1 MEKSAA
7 MDERAKLDER
17 AAPPLAPEAIVELH
31 DPAGLLV
38 RWYCTPERLD
48 ELAAGW
54 LVGEGRAV
62 SAADIGPIG
71 VDAASGRVELEAP
84 VADLRRTPAP
94 APGGPPRA
102 GELVGT
108 LTANPGGL
116 RALFQA
122 MFEGAAL
129 RERTG
134 GIHTGALVERGQ
146 VRCVREDV
154 SRHCVVDKLIGQAA
168 LAGSGFDGTVILLS
182 GRISGAI
189 AAKAARAG
197 VAAMATMSIPTTL
210 AAEIAGRAGMTLIG
224 RARGAAPHVYPPG
237 S

>member
-1 MEKSAA
+1 MEQRAA
-7 MDERAKLDER
+7 TDER
-17 AAPPLAPEAIVELH
+17 AAAPLAPEAIVELH

-62 SAADIGPIG
+62 SAADIGPIS

-84 VADLRRTPAP
+84 GADLRRTPALLS
-94 APGGPPRA
+94 AGAPRA
-102 GELVGT
+102 PELGALV
-108 LTANPGGL
+108 AKPDRL
-116 RALFQA
+116 RELFQA

-134 GIHTGALVERGQ
+134 GIHTGALVERGE

-154 SRHCVVDKLIGQAA
+154 SRHCVVDKLIGQAVI
-168 LAGSGFDGTVILLS
+168 AGSDLDAAIILLS

-197 VAAMATMSIPTTL
+197 VAALATMSIPTTL
-210 AAEIAGRAGMTLIG
+210 AAEIAGGAGMTLIG
-224 RARGAAPHVYPPG
+224 RARAAAPHVYPPG

>member
-1 MEKSAA
+1 M
-7 MDERAKLDER
+7 DER
-17 AAPPLAPEAIVELH
+17 AAPPLAPEALVELH

-48 ELAAGW
+48 ELTAGW
-54 LVGEGRAV
+54 LVGEGRAT
-62 SAADIGPIG
+62 SAEDMGSIE
-71 VDAASGRVELEAP
+71 VDAAAGRVALRAP
-84 VADLRRTPAP
+84 ATDLRRAP
-94 APGGPPRA
+94 DPPPEGPPRA
-102 GELVGT
+102 PELVGAFA
-108 LTANPGGL
+108 ANPDAL
-116 RALFQA
+116 RELFQA
-122 MFEGAAL
+122 MFDEAAL

-134 GIHTGALVERGQ
+134 GIHTGALVEGGQ

-154 SRHCVVDKLIGQAA
+154 SRHCVVDKLIGRAA
-168 LAGSGFDGTVILLS
+168 LAGTELDAAVILLS

-210 AAEIAGRAGMTLIG
+210 AAVIAGRAGLTLIG
-224 RARGAAPHVYPPG
+224 RARAAAPHVYPPG

>member
-1 MEKSAA
+1 MEKGAA
-7 MDERAKLDER
+7 MDER
-17 AAPPLAPEAIVELH
+17 AAPPLAPETLVELH

-48 ELAAGW
+48 ELTAGW

-84 VADLRRTPAP
+84 AADLRRTPSP
-94 APGGPPRA
+94 PPGGPPRA
-102 GELVGT
+102 PELVGA
-108 LTANPGGL
+108 LAANPDGL
-116 RALFQA
+116 RELFQA
-122 MFEGAAL
+122 MFEGATL

-134 GIHTGALVERGQ
+134 GIHTGALVERGE

-154 SRHCVVDKLIGQAA
+154 SRHCVVDKLIGRAVLGDSSLDAA
-168 LAGSGFDGTVILLS
+168 VILLS

-197 VAAMATMSIPTTL
+197 VAAMVTMSIPTTL
-210 AAEIAGRAGMTLIG
+210 AAEVARASGLTMIG
-224 RARGAAPHVYPPG
+224 RARAAAPHIYPPG

>member
-1 MEKSAA
+1 MEKGAA
-7 MDERAKLDER
+7 MNER

-31 DPAGLLV
+31 DPAGPLV

-62 SAADIGPIG
+62 SAADIGPIR
-71 VDAASGRVELEAP
+71 VDTASGRVELDAP
-84 VADLRRTPAP
+84 AGDLRRTPSLP
-94 APGGPPRA
+94 PGGPPRA
-102 GELVGT
+102 PELVGA
-108 LTANPGGL
+108 LSANPDGL
-116 RALFQA
+116 RELFQA
-122 MFEGAAL
+122 MFEGATL

-134 GIHTGALVERGQ
+134 GIHTGALVDRGE

-154 SRHCVVDKLIGQAA
+154 SRHCVVDKLIGRAVIADSSLDAA
-168 LAGSGFDGTVILLS
+168 VILLS

-210 AAEIAGRAGMTLIG
+210 AAEITRASGLTMIG
-224 RARGAAPHVYPPG
+224 RARAAAPHIYPPG

>member
-1 MEKSAA
+1 MEQRAA
-7 MDERAKLDER
+7 TDER
-17 AAPPLAPEAIVELH
+17 AAAPLAPEAIVELH

-62 SAADIGPIG
+62 SAADIGPIS
-71 VDAASGRVELEAP
+71 VDTASGRVELEAP
-84 VADLRRTPAP
+84 GADLRLTPTLP
-94 APGGPPRA
+94 SGGTPRA
-102 GELVGT
+102 PDFVGALV
-108 LTANPGGL
+108 AKPDRL
-116 RALFQA
+116 RELFQA

-134 GIHTGALVERGQ
+134 GIHTGALVERGE

-154 SRHCVVDKLIGQAA
+154 SRHCVVDKLIGQTVI
-168 LAGSGFDGTVILLS
+168 AGSDLDAAVILLS

-197 VAAMATMSIPTTL
+197 VAALATMSIPTTL

>member
-1 MEKSAA
+1 MEKRS
-7 MDERAKLDER
+7 
-17 AAPPLAPEAIVELH
+17 APPLAPEAIVELH
-31 DPAGLLV
+31 DPAGLLA

-62 SAADIGPIG
+62 SAGAIGAID
-71 VDAASGRVELEAP
+71 VDAPAGRIHVRAP
-84 VADLRRTPAP
+84 TTDLHDTPAP
-94 APGGPPRA
+94 PPDGPARAPGA
-102 GELVGT
+102 VGALAT
-108 LTANPGGL
+108 NPAAL
-116 RALFQA
+116 RDLFQA
-122 MFEGAAL
+122 MFERGVQ

-134 GIHTGALVERGQ
+134 GVHTGAIVEQGE

-154 SRHCVVDKLIGQAA
+154 SRHCVVDKLIGQAV
-168 LAGSGFDGTVILLS
+168 LAGSALDAAVILLS
-182 GRISGAI
+182 GRISGAL

-210 AAEIAGRAGMTLIG
+210 AAEIAGRAGVTLIG
-224 RARGAAPHVYPPG
+224 RARSGAPHVYPPG

>member
-1 MEKSAA
+1 MEQRAA
-7 MDERAKLDER
+7 TDERTGA
-17 AAPPLAPEAIVELH
+17 PLAPEAIVELH
-31 DPAGLLV
+31 DPTGLLV
-38 RWYCTPERLD
+38 RWYCTPVRLD

-54 LVGEGRAV
+54 LVGEGLAA
-62 SAADIGPIG
+62 SATDLGPIE
-71 VDAASGRVELEAP
+71 VDGAGTRVELGAP
-84 VADLRRTPAP
+84 AADLRRTPAP
-94 APGGPPRA
+94 LPGGAPRA
-102 GELVGT
+102 PELAGA
-108 LTANPGGL
+108 LAANPDLL
-116 RALFQA
+116 RELFQS

-134 GIHTGALVERGQ
+134 GIHTGALVERGE

-154 SRHCVVDKLIGQAA
+154 SRHCVVDKLIGRSV
-168 LAGSGFDGTVILLS
+168 LAGTKLNDAAILLS

-210 AAEIAGRAGMTLIG
+210 AAEIAGRAGVTLIG
-224 RARGAAPHVYPPG
+224 RARTAAPHVYPPG

>member
-1 MEKSAA
+1 M
-7 MDERAKLDER
+7 DER

-31 DPAGLLV
+31 DPSGRLV

-71 VDAASGRVELEAP
+71 VEAAPARVRLTAP
-84 VADLRRTPAP
+84 GADLRRSPAP
-94 APGGPPRA
+94 PPGGPPRMP
-102 GELVGT
+102 ELT
-108 LTANPGGL
+108 RALTANPDRL
-116 RALFQA
+116 RELFQA
-122 MFEGAAL
+122 MFDGAIL

-134 GIHTGALVERGQ
+134 GVHTGALVERGE

-154 SRHCVVDKLIGQAA
+154 SRHCVVDKLIGRAVIGGASLDAA
-168 LAGSGFDGTVILLS
+168 VILLS

-197 VAAMATMSIPTTL
+197 VAALATMSIPTTL
-210 AAEIAGRAGMTLIG
+210 AAEIARNAGLTLIG
-224 RARGAAPHVYPPG
+224 RARAAAPHVYPPD